1 MSQRK
6 HKTGKER
13 IKHVECCTKDCR
25 ENYFDHPAFK
35 IQMPLAGTP
44 QQFAVFSNSQTN
56 VSTIIGRDESCASHR

>member
-13 IKHVECCTKDCR
+13 IQHVECCTKDCR

-44 QQFAVFSNSQTN
+44 KQFAVKFANKRI
-56 VSTIIGRDESCASHR
+56 STISRDERCASQH